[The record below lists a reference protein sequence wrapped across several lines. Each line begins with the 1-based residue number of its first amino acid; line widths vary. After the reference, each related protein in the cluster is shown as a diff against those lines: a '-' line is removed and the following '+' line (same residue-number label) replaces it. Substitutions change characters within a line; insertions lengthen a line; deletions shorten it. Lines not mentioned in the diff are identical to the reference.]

1 MIAIVLGT
9 PFIYSGD
16 IYNGV
21 ITAKQI
27 WFYCA
32 MALLILIFGSGL
44 INRKSVLLELNSIDI
59 ALIVFYAYFLI
70 RAVYTPFTP
79 LLYNVRFLNYSL
91 LLLFYFIVKNIGT
104 SYYSKESGE
113 NKKKILFYEIIID
126 ILIITGLVQAIWGL
140 LQLYGVL
147 PSLHSIFKIT
157 GTFSNPAPY
166 AIYLATIFLLTLGR
180 LLLTP
185 SSSFSKSSH
194 YISFLTIIV
203 IILILPA
210 TMNRA
215 SWVGVAVG
223 SFIVLNYRY
232 DFFRKIRKILN
243 NMAKKLL
250 ALTFVVLIVGLSCTG
265 LYLLKKGSSDGRLLI
280 WEVTLGKIAEKPL
293 FGYGVGRF
301 EAEYNNWQADFFKS
315 HPDEIDG
322 SKGLVA
328 GNTMYC
334 FNEYLEMTS
343 ELGIIGLLLF
353 LAIILYSLKET
364 HKKATIIAPKDDKKR
379 TDKELIAIINILVP
393 SFIALL
399 VMALISIPFYSLP
412 TFIVYFLILA
422 LISSSV
428 GSIKYK
434 KLKVSQFV
442 GSIAKFGSVIIIFS
456 ASLLLML
463 KVRQQ
468 IITFKIWDNAIH
480 MYQAGYIKEARKS
493 YSDIYI
499 SLRYNG
505 SFLQYFG
512 KALNIAEE
520 YPQSIEILEQAL
532 KFTSDEVL
540 FTTLGDNYKAL
551 ERYSDAEKAYQYAFL
566 MAPNKLYPLYLLT
579 NLYFDSGQYQ
589 KAIKIAEKAL
599 NKNIKVESTAI
610 NEMLQAMNE
619 IIIKIKNEE
628 EVF

>member
-579 NLYFDSGQYQ
+579 NLYFDSV
-589 KAIKIAEKAL
+589 
-599 NKNIKVESTAI
+599 NIKSD
-610 NEMLQAMNE
+610 
-619 IIIKIKNEE
+619 
-628 EVF
+628 